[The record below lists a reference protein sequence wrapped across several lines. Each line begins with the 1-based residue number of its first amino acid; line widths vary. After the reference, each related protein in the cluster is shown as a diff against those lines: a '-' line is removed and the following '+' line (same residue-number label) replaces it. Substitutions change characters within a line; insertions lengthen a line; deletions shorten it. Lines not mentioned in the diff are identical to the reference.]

1 MDFKKLSTPS
11 LKELFIQQI
20 HQMILSGQLK
30 TGDKLPSERYL
41 AETMCVSR
49 SVVNSGI
56 VELERQGFVEIKP
69 RTGAFIADYRRKGNA
84 QTLLAIMQ
92 FNGGK
97 LGNNEIRSILELR
110 IALDSMSIRDC
121 IPTICEKD
129 IMQLLNIVNKIK
141 ASPSID
147 HASEAAFEFQ
157 HELALLS
164 SNTLIPLIMQSFKL
178 PITTLWNRFC
188 SLYGIEALYTNT
200 YQLWQYIKARD
211 TDRAI
216 AWIET
221 SMHASIDGDKQ
232 IYY

>member
-1 MDFKKLSTPS
+1 MEFKKLNTPS

-20 HQMILSGQLK
+20 QQMILSGQLQI
-30 TGDKLPSERYL
+30 GDKLPSERYL
-41 AETMCVSR
+41 AETMGVSR

-69 RTGAFIADYRRKGNA
+69 RIGAFIADYRRKGNA
-84 QTLLAIMQ
+84 QTLLAIMH

-110 IALDSMSIRDC
+110 IALDSLSIHSC
-121 IPTICEKD
+121 ITTICEED
-129 IMQLLNIVNKIK
+129 ILHLLDIANQIK

-147 HASEAAFEFQ
+147 QASEAAFAFQ

-178 PITTLWNRFC
+178 PITTLWHRFC
-188 SLYGIEALYTNT
+188 SLYGIEALYANT
-200 YQLWQYIKARD
+200 YQLWQYINARD
-211 TDRAI
+211 LDSATD
-216 AWIET
+216 WIKT
-221 SMHASIDGDKQ
+221 SMRASIDGDKQ